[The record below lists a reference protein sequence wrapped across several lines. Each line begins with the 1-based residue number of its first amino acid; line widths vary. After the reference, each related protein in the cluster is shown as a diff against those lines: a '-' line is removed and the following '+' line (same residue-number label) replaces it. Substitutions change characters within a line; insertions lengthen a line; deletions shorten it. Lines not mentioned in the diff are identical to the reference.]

1 MSEEV
6 VNAQRSVKRYDVEV
20 YSWFGI
26 AHWKL
31 VESKVGDFV
40 YASDYDELRKRVA
53 WMIECYDVDQW
64 LFSDCDIIMG
74 ECVEEIGASY
84 NAARKAVEELL

>member
-1 MSEEV
+1 M
-6 VNAQRSVKRYDVEV
+6 SVKNKG
-20 YSWFGI
+20 SWCEK
-26 AHWKL
+26 HNQ
-31 VESKVGDFV
+31 
-40 YASDYDELRKRVA
+40 YARLKFDCPYCELDELRERVA
-53 WMIECYDVDQW
+53 WMMECYDVDQW

>member
-1 MSEEV
+1 M
-6 VNAQRSVKRYDVEV
+6 SVKRYELYIEDEYPWHAGMYAVSE
-20 YSWFGI
+20 
-26 AHWKL
+26 
-31 VESKVGDFV
+31 GDELFV
-40 YASDYDELRKRVA
+40 LASDYDELRKRVA